1 MKKKRFLISHEVPVD
16 FLYESR
22 EFNDYDYALPHL
34 LDTNDEYREYFLNSK
49 KEGRYIIM
57 DNSLHELGKAYND
70 ERLIYWVNKL
80 EPNEFIVP
88 DVWEK
93 RSLTLDNAR
102 KWKQIQKNGLI
113 SSFPKLVAVAQGET
127 YSDIMI
133 CVSALINYWE
143 YDKIALSYGASSYNE
158 IFPHPNPYI
167 GKMLGRVFVVSK
179 LAQEKWMK
187 ESKLHLLG
195 CALPQEFSYYND
207 SSFNFIESI
216 DTSNPIIHGI
226 MGVSYNDYG
235 LNKKISTKIDT
246 IHETQNKDIIYHNI
260 KQFKKLLTNYS

>member
-1 MKKKRFLISHEVPVD
+1 MRQTQFLVSHEVPVD

-34 LDTNDEYREYFLNSK
+34 LDTNEEYREYFLDSK

-57 DNSLHELGKAYND
+57 DNSLHELGESYDDK
-70 ERLIYWVNKL
+70 RLIYWINKL

-93 RSLTLDNAR
+93 RTPTLDNAK
-102 KWKQIQKNGLI
+102 KWKQIQKEEVI
-113 SSFPKLVAVAQGET
+113 SPFSKLLAVAQGET
-127 YSDIMI
+127 YSDIMT
-133 CVSALINYWE
+133 CASALVNYWGYE
-143 YDKIALSYGASSYNE
+143 KIALSYGASSYNA

-167 GKMLGRVFVVSK
+167 GKMLGRVLVVSK
-179 LAQEKWMK
+179 LAQEKYMK

-207 SSFNFIESI
+207 AIFNFIESI
-216 DTSNPIIHGI
+216 DTSNPVIHGI
-226 MGVSYNDYG
+226 MGVSYKNYG
-235 LNKKISTKIDT
+235 LDRKISTKVDT
-246 IHETQNKDIIYHNI
+246 IQETHNKEIVYNNI
-260 KQFKKLLTNYS
+260 KKFKEILGHYS